1 MQVLIELDPLL
12 WKKLRSWTLV
22 AALSGGVNHYF
33 AAGLSGDDG

>member
-1 MQVLIELDPLL
+1 MQVLIELDSLL

-22 AALSGGVNHYF
+22 AALNGGVDHYF